1 MRSLL
6 TGFRM
11 VVNFE
16 FIGFV
21 FGIMTVVGIV
31 SSVVVGIVVLCT

>member
-21 FGIMTVVGIV
+21 FGILTVFGIV
-31 SSVVVGIVVLCT
+31 WSAVVGIVVLCT